1 MHIGLAQI
9 AVERNDLA
17 AARGHLRSCEELG
30 EAAGLPQNPY
40 RWRLALALLREA
52 EGQPDTALE
61 LLTEAARVYV
71 ADFQPNVRPI
81 PALRARML
89 AARGDVP
96 TALEWAQQHGV
107 RVDDELSYMHEYE
120 HVTLA
125 QVLLAKHAA
134 DGSGQAL
141 DDADGLLRR
150 LVVMTE
156 NAGRTGTLIE
166 SLALLALTCQAASDD
181 SAALEAL
188 ERALNLAD
196 PERFVR
202 VFAGHGDAMT
212 GLLTALYQ
220 RRPGWLYLRRVLDA
234 AKASPRDQKAEL
246 TRAADR
252 SAEGRLID
260 PLTGRERDVL
270 RLLTSDL
277 DGPAIARELVLSLNT
292 VRTHTKNLYAKL
304 GVTSRRAAVTRAHQ
318 LDLLSRII
326 PR

>member
-1 MHIGLAQI
+1 M
-9 AVERNDLA
+9 R
-17 AARGHLRSCEELG
+17 
-30 EAAGLPQNPY
+30 
-40 RWRLALALLREA
+40 
-52 EGQPDTALE
+52 
-61 LLTEAARVYV
+61 
-71 ADFQPNVRPI
+71 
-81 PALRARML
+81 
-89 AARGDVP
+89 
-96 TALEWAQQHGV
+96 
-107 RVDDELSYMHEYE
+107 EYE

-134 DGSGQAL
+134 DGSGQSL

-156 NAGRTGTLIE
+156 NAGRTGTLIN
-166 SLALLALTCQAASDD
+166 SLALLALTRQAAGDD
-181 SAALEAL
+181 SAALDPL
-188 ERALNLAD
+188 ERALILAE
-196 PERFVR
+196 PEQFVR
-202 VFAGHGDAMT
+202 VFASHGDAMT
-212 GLLTALYQ
+212 GLLTALDR
-220 RRPGWLYLRRVLDA
+220 RRPGWLFLHLVLDA
-234 AKASPRDQKAEL
+234 AKASPRDQNAGL

-318 LDLLSRII
+318 LDLLSRSF